1 MRGLSFLLI
10 ILMTISAGLA
20 ACGQSGEKN
29 GGTAADSQDTTTDS
43 TSVIKEAEEEAEKAG
58 DDAVEKTEELHQE
71 QLSRLE
77 KKAPEEMAKELW
89 KLIETEQYKINWKQ
103 HKAEGATDES
113 LVTYLNPIAEKAL
126 ESKTTPL
133 PPGSIIVEEQY
144 DTAKE
149 LKTINAVINL
159 GGQDPEGGWFYA
171 QYSHDG
177 KILKAAEMGQGM
189 SAPH

>member
-1 MRGLSFLLI
+1 MRAFSFLLI
-10 ILMTISAGLA
+10 LLMTISVGLA

-29 GGTAADSQDTTTDS
+29 EGTTADSGS
-43 TSVIKEAEEEAEKAG
+43 TSPESIVKEAEEEAEKAG
-58 DDAVEKTEELHQE
+58 DDAVEKTEELHKG

-103 HKAEGATDES
+103 HKAEGATNES
-113 LVTYLNPIAEKAL
+113 LITYLNPIAEKAI
-126 ESKTTPL
+126 ESRTTPL
-133 PPGSIIVEEQY
+133 PPGSIIVEEEY
-144 DTAKE
+144 DSAKE

-159 GGQDPEGGWFYA
+159 GGGKPEGGWFYA

-189 SAPH
+189 NAPQ

>member
-1 MRGLSFLLI
+1 MRATSFLLI
-10 ILMTISAGLA
+10 LLMTISAGIA

-29 GGTAADSQDTTTDS
+29 EGTTADSGS
-43 TSVIKEAEEEAEKAG
+43 TSAESVVKEAEEEAEKAG

-89 KLIETEQYKINWKQ
+89 KLIETEQYNINWKQ

-144 DTAKE
+144 DEAKE

-177 KILKAAEMGQGM
+177 KILKAAEMGQGT

>member
-1 MRGLSFLLI
+1 MKATSFLLI
-10 ILMTISAGLA
+10 ILMTISAGIG

-29 GGTAADSQDTTTDS
+29 EGTTADSGS
-43 TSVIKEAEEEAEKAG
+43 ASPESIVKEAEEEAEKAG
-58 DDAVEKTEELHQE
+58 DGAVEKTEELHKE

-103 HKAEGATDES
+103 HKAEGTTSDES
-113 LVTYLNPIAEKAL
+113 LVTYLNPIAEKAI
-126 ESKTTPL
+126 ESRMTPL
-133 PPGSIIVEEQY
+133 PPGSIIVEELY
-144 DTAKE
+144 DEAKV

-159 GGQDPEGGWFYA
+159 GGGKPEGGWFFA

>member
-1 MRGLSFLLI
+1 MRATSFLLI
-10 ILMTISAGLA
+10 LLMTISAGIA
-20 ACGQSGEKN
+20 ACGQSGEKSE
-29 GGTAADSQDTTTDS
+29 GTTAGSGTTS
-43 TSVIKEAEEEAEKAG
+43 PESIVKEAEKEAEKAG

-103 HKAEGATDES
+103 HKAEGAADES

-126 ESKTTPL
+126 ESKATPL

-144 DTAKE
+144 DEAKE

-159 GGQDPEGGWFYA
+159 GGGKPEGGWFYA

-177 KILKAAEMGQGM
+177 KILKAAEMGRGLG
-189 SAPH
+189 APQ